1 MNHIAT
7 PELDLRHEL
16 GMEEEG
22 KTRTP
27 EERGKEMEREAK
39 GRGRRERQRG
49 KEWRERKKG
58 EVGERERQEREATT
72 SYKVRRRLVR
82 GCQEAESVRVYAKH

>member
-1 MNHIAT
+1 VAEVFNHIAT

-27 EERGKEMEREAK
+27 EERGKE
-39 GRGRRERQRG
+39 
-49 KEWRERKKG
+49 WRERKKG
-58 EVGERERQEREATT
+58 EVGERGRRE
-72 SYKVRRRLVR
+72 K
-82 GCQEAESVRVYAKH
+82 